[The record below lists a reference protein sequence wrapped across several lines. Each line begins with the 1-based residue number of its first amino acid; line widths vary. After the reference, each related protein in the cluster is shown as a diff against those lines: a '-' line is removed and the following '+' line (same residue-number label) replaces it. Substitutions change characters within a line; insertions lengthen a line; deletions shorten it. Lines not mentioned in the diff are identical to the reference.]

1 MGFTESQLTVSED
14 SNEVDLILRSNIPL
28 QDSGVLIRV
37 FTEANT
43 ASGQC
48 HMWKNGMKLTNRQT
62 DREMII

>member
-14 SNEVDLILRSNIPL
+14 SNEVELTLRSNIPL

-43 ASGQC
+43 AQGQC
-48 HMWKNGMKLTNRQT
+48 HMWKT
-62 DREMII
+62 DRQIII